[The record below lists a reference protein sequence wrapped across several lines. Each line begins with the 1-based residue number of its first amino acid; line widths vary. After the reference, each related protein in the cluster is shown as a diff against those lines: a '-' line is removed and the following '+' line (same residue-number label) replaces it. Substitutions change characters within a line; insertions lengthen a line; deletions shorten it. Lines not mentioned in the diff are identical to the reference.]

1 MNITQTETVTPNQ
14 IQLKHIDYLKEAIL
28 LHDGLGRKHVKDYEY
43 KVFEMSQ
50 PDDTDAIFLNIV
62 VGSKYDENRPYAK
75 IFCRTQR
82 LIRIGDRGGVT
93 LLNAK
98 NKSHSRGMWNAI
110 HRPVIS
116 FENQIERISV
126 S

>member
-1 MNITQTETVTPNQ
+1 MNITQTETVTPNE
-14 IQLKHIDYLKEAIL
+14 IQLKHINYLKEAIL
-28 LHDGLGRKHVKDYEY
+28 LHNGLGRKHVKDYEY

-50 PDDTDAIFLNIV
+50 PDDANAIFLNVV

-82 LIRIGDRGGVT
+82 LIRIGARGGVT
-93 LLNAK
+93 LMNAK
-98 NKSHSRGMWNAI
+98 CKSHNRGIWNTI
-110 HRPVIS
+110 HRPVFS
-116 FENQIERISV
+116 FENKTERISI